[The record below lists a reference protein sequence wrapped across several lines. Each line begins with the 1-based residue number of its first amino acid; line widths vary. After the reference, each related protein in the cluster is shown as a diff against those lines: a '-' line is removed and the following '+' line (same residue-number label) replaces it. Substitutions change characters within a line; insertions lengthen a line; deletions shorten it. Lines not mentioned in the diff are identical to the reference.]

1 MQISSDFVD
10 GDPFGW
16 LAVNLQLFFQL
27 TKRAKKQS
35 KMSWCSCL
43 ARDRRSLCHLSMA
56 ASLLMILLAVTILLA
71 SGPTDARPN
80 SVTSPWK
87 DSYGLGPAAAV
98 VAAAHKGEASKVCEP
113 DHLTVYRVIVNTFWN
128 DRLFPKHFPQ
138 WRPPAQWTKL
148 VGQFSCT

>member
-1 MQISSDFVD
+1 
-10 GDPFGW
+10 
-16 LAVNLQLFFQL
+16 
-27 TKRAKKQS
+27 
-35 KMSWCSCL
+35 
-43 ARDRRSLCHLSMA
+43 MA

-148 VGQFSCT
+148 VGQFSQLSL